1 MGRQT
6 GRPSFRAVRR
16 RKYIARRIMVLILL
30 AGVIVGLVFLTKALF
45 AGKVTPNGGATPTP
59 ELSENPAEPTPT
71 PKPTPTPEL
80 DAALTVTEQSADAL
94 SRMGFHSEIFVRR
107 DQTTAY
113 TREENIYFGR
123 GDKYSDLK
131 GVITY
136 GGNNFRSSF
145 AYGGVNALSG
155 QLTTAWEKS
164 IGQLDC
170 GTDGVWTGTG
180 WTGMPIIIQ
189 WDSETRA
196 LLGIAEE
203 FKAKDGFTEVI
214 YPAMDGKIYFFEL
227 NTGKATR
234 SPIDMGVVNKGT
246 AALDPRGYPLLYLG
260 QGVQSTS
267 AEGTYG
273 AWFRVVS
280 LIDNSVISTFGG
292 RDPAS
297 NRQWQAYDSSP
308 IFASDA
314 DTLIIGGENGLLYTV
329 KLNAGFDKE
338 AGTVSVDPGRLVK
351 YRYHFSGYSDS
362 DGARWYGIESSVAA
376 WHQYAFFT
384 DNGGML
390 QCVDLNSMTL
400 KYAVDTDGDGDAGVV
415 IEESADNNT
424 IFLYAA
430 NKADGRNAAEGR
442 DKAYIRKIDGRT
454 GTVAWTKTFDASA
467 ENAGGAYAP
476 VHIGKNELNG
486 TVIASL
492 SAVALNDG
500 TDGGLIIALDKSTGE
515 EKWRVE
521 QADGIW
527 SAPVVIY
534 DENGKGYILQCDR
547 GGKLTLYSG
556 IDGQAMCSIDLGSRI
571 ESTPAV
577 FNNTLVVGTRGVDG
591 SGQGPKIVGIRIG

>member
-1 MGRQT
+1 MLLIFSLLFYAWGEPVYVLLMAFTTLVCYICARMIAKGKNMRLSTAVAVIWGIGTLVVFKYTAFLVQSFNSLTHLAVPVPNIALPVGISFFTFQAISYVLDVKRGDAEAAASYADVLLYISLFPQLIAGPIVRYSDVAAQIKQRTVTAEDIAAGLRRFCFGMG
-6 GRPSFRAVRR
+6 
-16 RKYIARRIMVLILL
+16 KKVLIANTL
-30 AGVIVGLVFLTKALF
+30 
-45 AGKVTPNGGATPTP
+45 
-59 ELSENPAEPTPT
+59 
-71 PKPTPTPEL
+71 
-80 DAALTVTEQSADAL
+80 
-94 SRMGFHSEIFVRR
+94 
-107 DQTTAY
+107 AY
-113 TREENIYFGR
+113 TADKFFALDGAAINAPIAWLGAVCYLMQIYF
-123 GDKYSDLK
+123 D
-131 GVITY
+131 
-136 GGNNFRSSF
+136 
-145 AYGGVNALSG
+145 
-155 QLTTAWEKS
+155 
-164 IGQLDC
+164 
-170 GTDGVWTGTG
+170 
-180 WTGMPIIIQ
+180 
-189 WDSETRA
+189 
-196 LLGIAEE
+196 
-203 FKAKDGFTEVI
+203 
-214 YPAMDGKIYFFEL
+214 
-227 NTGKATR
+227 
-234 SPIDMGVVNKGT
+234 
-246 AALDPRGYPLLYLG
+246 
-260 QGVQSTS
+260 
-267 AEGTYG
+267 
-273 AWFRVVS
+273 
-280 LIDNSVISTFGG
+280 
-292 RDPAS
+292 
-297 NRQWQAYDSSP
+297 
-308 IFASDA
+308 
-314 DTLIIGGENGLLYTV
+314 
-329 KLNAGFDKE
+329 
-338 AGTVSVDPGRLVK
+338 
-351 YRYHFSGYSDS
+351 FSGYSDS

-400 KYAVDTDGDGDAGVV
+400 KYAVDTDGDGDAGIV

-430 NKADGRNAAEGR
+430 NKADGRNAADGR

-486 TVIASL
+486 TIIASL
-492 SAVALNDG
+492 SAAALNDG
-500 TDGGLIIALDKSTGE
+500 TDGGLIIALDKTTGE